1 VFPAPAEILAPRQGT
16 IAETPLPL
24 LLQAIF
30 AEGRTV
36 TLELTLRAL
45 VKRIGCEDGCPVA
58 CRSNLL
64 HETLGKFLVERRKLT
79 EEQYQEA
86 LRSSVATGKRMGE
99 LLVER
104 KQLQP
109 FELYKLMQANLAL
122 KILDAFRWSDATWRL
137 VGESEAAE
145 LALRMNP
152 AQLVLT
158 GCAGFV
164 PFDVVASQL
173 AFPDDQRFALVAKPP
188 HVLSDLKLSA
198 KELKLAN
205 ALRRRPTFDELMR
218 DSGLD
223 VEEAM
228 RRLFA
233 FAALGMVDFAEAVPA
248 EAAPAEAATADAATA
263 AAAAAATPGPPA
275 PAPPPATPILTPAPG
290 VPETEEDDPA
300 LRDALVTSYLEHRA
314 QDPFDL
320 LGVKEAAPA
329 AELRRTFLALA
340 DRFAPLRFRSPDLKE
355 KAEALLAARAR
366 AYGALADPEQ
376 AAQWRKR
383 RAAAAERAKGAT
395 ARPSTAE
402 QFRIS
407 TELLDASTQYQEGL
421 RRLAAGNARGA
432 LEQFQF
438 AADIDPK
445 PITRAHLAWTRYLV
459 DPERAAKA
467 SLAELADV
475 VRADAGC
482 GRAHFFTGEIL
493 RARGA
498 FGDAEEAYRR
508 AFRADPN
515 DRRSQE
521 LALEAMRQRKTQR

>member
-1 VFPAPAEILAPRQGT
+1 VFPTPAEILAPREGSV
-16 IAETPLPL
+16 AETPLPL

-36 TLELTLRAL
+36 TLELKLRAL
-45 VKRIGCEDGCPVA
+45 EKRISFEDGSPVA

-64 HETLGKFLVERRKLT
+64 HETLGKFLVEKKKLS

-86 LRSSVATGKRMGE
+86 LRESVESGQRMGE
-99 LLVER
+99 LLVQKKR
-104 KQLQP
+104 LQP

-122 KILDAFRWSDATWRL
+122 KILDAFRWADARWRL
-137 VGESEAAE
+137 AGDSAPAE

-173 AFPDDQRFALVAKPP
+173 AFPDDQRFALVARPP
-188 HVLSDLKLSA
+188 HALAELKLSP
-198 KELKLAN
+198 KEARLAQT
-205 ALRRRPTFDELMR
+205 LRRRPTFDEAMR

-223 VEEAM
+223 LEETM

-233 FAALGMVDFAEAVPA
+233 LAALGIVDFAEAVP
-248 EAAPAEAATADAATA
+248 EGAAPGPTAVP
-263 AAAAAATPGPPA
+263 AATPVPA
-275 PAPPPATPILTPAPG
+275 PAPAAAPAATPPPG
-290 VPETEEDDPA
+290 AAAAHEVEDDDPE
-300 LRDALVTSYLEHRA
+300 LRDALVTSYLDHRTK
-314 QDPFDL
+314 DPFDL
-320 LGVKEAAPA
+320 LEVKEAAQA
-329 AELRRTFLALA
+329 LELRRAFLALA
-340 DRFAPLRFRSPDLKE
+340 DRFSPLRFRSQDLKE

-366 AYGALADPEQ
+366 AYGALADPDQ
-376 AAQWRKR
+376 AALWRKR

-395 ARPSTAE
+395 GRPSTAE

-407 TELLDASTQYQEGL
+407 TELLDASSQYQDGL

-432 LEQFQF
+432 LEQFQY

-445 PITRAHLAWTRYLV
+445 PLTRAHLAWTRYLV
-459 DPERAAKA
+459 DPERAAKP

-475 VRADAGC
+475 TRADPGC

-493 RARGA
+493 RAQGA
-498 FGDAEEAYRR
+498 WAEAEEAYRR
-508 AFRADPN
+508 AHRADPG
-515 DRRSQE
+515 DRRAQE
-521 LALEAMRQRKTQR
+521 LALEAMRQKKAGA